1 MHHES
6 NADLLQ
12 QIDLEIKELLNK
24 GELYLSR
31 SFNNEL
37 LKVFV

>member
-1 MHHES
+1 MYHES

-24 GELYLSR
+24 KRRIISQQEVSTTNY
-31 SFNNEL
+31 
-37 LKVFV
+37 